1 MLSSDG
7 SEVRN
12 VNSFKGEKLRNAVE
26 RVPCSKTAN
35 SLHKVFLLM
44 ELSRYSATEAMVE
57 GGQAIP

>member
-1 MLSSDG
+1 
-7 SEVRN
+7 VRN

-35 SLHKVFLLM
+35 SLQKVFLLM

>member
-7 SEVRN
+7 SEVGN
-12 VNSFKGEKLRNAVE
+12 VNSFKGEKLMNAFE

-35 SLHKVFLLM
+35 SLQRVFLLM
-44 ELSRYSATEAMVE
+44 ELSRYSATEAMVG